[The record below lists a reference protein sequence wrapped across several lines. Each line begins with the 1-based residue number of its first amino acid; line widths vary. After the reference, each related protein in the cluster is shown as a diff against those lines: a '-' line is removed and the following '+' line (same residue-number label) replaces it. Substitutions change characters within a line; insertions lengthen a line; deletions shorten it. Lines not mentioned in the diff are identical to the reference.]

1 MKNVL
6 TLLLIASLTAGGSG
20 VANAFGTEIRSRP

>member
-6 TLLLIASLTAGGSG
+6 TLLLELVFLGAPIPTDQIS
-20 VANAFGTEIRSRP
+20 PH